1 MRILIV
7 PILLLLHLFVP
18 DTLQAAHGLSIEGT
32 LKYPANF
39 EKFEYAS
46 ANAEKGGELILHDIG
61 SFDKMNP
68 FTLKG
73 TPPFG
78 LEQYVFEAL
87 AVPSLDEPFAQYGL
101 IASDISVADDQL
113 SVVFTI
119 NEHARFSDGQPI
131 TPEDVK
137 FTIDTLKSD
146 AVHPFYPNYYKDID
160 RAEILDERRVAFH
173 FKQVN
178 RELPMIA
185 GQISVMSRS
194 FYQKHGFDS
203 DKIII
208 PVGSGP
214 YTIASY
220 NQGRS
225 ITYRRNPNYWAVSH
239 PTRKGM
245 YNFDKITV
253 KYYKDQTVAV
263 EAFKAGEFDSMQ
275 VNIAKQWV
283 RDMAGPKFD
292 NNLIIK
298 KKFSHKNNAGLQGFV
313 MNSRRSVFAD
323 RVVRKA
329 VGMAFDFSWVNKSLF
344 YGQYIR
350 NNSYFSNSYLAAEG
364 LPSDDELS
372 LLVPFGDTLPED
384 VFTKPMGGDDSGQKG
399 GIRAQLRDAAILLKD
414 HGWTLQ
420 DGVLTNSDGVKLS
433 FEIILSNQ
441 SFERVMAAF
450 TESLKKIGVE
460 ARYRTIDPTLYADRI
475 NNFDFD
481 MCVFVYG
488 QSLSPGNEQRNFWHS
503 ESASQNGSRNLAGIK
518 NKVVDY
524 LVDKI
529 IYADNQRQLTA
540 ACKALDRVLW
550 YGYYLVPNWY
560 ADSHRV
566 VYHNKFN
573 IPDTVPKYYN
583 YSQFQMTWWP
593 RQNLDAVT
601 ETQ

>member
-1 MRILIV
+1 MRLLIV
-7 PILLLLHLFVP
+7 PSLLLLHLFVP
-18 DTLQAAHGLSIEGT
+18 SVLQAAHGLSIDGT
-32 LKYPANF
+32 LKYPADF
-39 EKFEYAS
+39 EQFEYTSAS
-46 ANAEKGGELILHDIG
+46 AEKGGELILHDIG

-78 LEQYVFEAL
+78 LEQYVFETL
-87 AVPSLDEPFAQYGL
+87 AIPSLDEPFAQYGL

-113 SVVFTI
+113 SVIFTI
-119 NEHARFSDGQPI
+119 NKHARFSDGQPI

-146 AVHPFYPNYYKDID
+146 VVHPFYPNYYKDID
-160 RAEILDERRVAFH
+160 RAEILDQSRVAFH

-178 RELPMIA
+178 RELPLIA
-185 GQISVMSRS
+185 GQISIMSKS
-194 FYQKHGFDS
+194 FYQNHGFDS
-203 DKIII
+203 DEIII

-214 YTIASY
+214 YTVASY

-225 ITYRRNPNYWAVSH
+225 ITYRRNPDYWAVSH
-239 PTRKGM
+239 PTRRGM

-283 RDMAGPKFD
+283 RDMSGPKFEND
-292 NNLIIK
+292 QIVK
-298 KKFSHKNNAGLQGFV
+298 KHFPHKNNAGLQGFV
-313 MNSRRSVFAD
+313 MNSRRPVFSD
-323 RVVRKA
+323 RMVRKA
-329 VGMAFDFSWVNKSLF
+329 VGMAFDFAWVNKSLF
-344 YGQYIR
+344 YGQYKR

-364 LPSDDELS
+364 LPSEEELS
-372 LLVPFGDTLPED
+372 LLVPFRDSLPPE
-384 VFTKPMGGDDSGQKG
+384 VFKKPMGGGDSDQHG
-399 GIRAQLRDAAILLKD
+399 GIRSQLREAALLLKEN
-414 HGWTLQ
+414 GWTLK
-420 DGVLTNSDGVKLS
+420 DGILTNSAGVKLS
-433 FEIILSNQ
+433 FEIILASQ

-450 TESLKKIGVE
+450 TENLRKIGIE

-503 ESASQNGSRNLAGIK
+503 DSASQNGSRNLAGIK
-518 NKVVDY
+518 NKVVDD
-524 LVDKI
+524 LVEKI
-529 IYADNQRQLTA
+529 IYAKNQRQLTA
-540 ACKALDRVLW
+540 ACRALDRVLW
-550 YGYYLVPNWY
+550 YGYYIVPNWY

-573 IPDTVPKYYN
+573 IPDIIPTYYN
-583 YSQFQMTWWP
+583 YNQFQMTWW
-593 RQNLDAVT
+593 AK
-601 ETQ
+601 

>member
-1 MRILIV
+1 MRTVIV
-7 PILLLLHLFVP
+7 SILLVLHLFVP
-18 DTLQAAHGLSIEGT
+18 DTLQAAHGLSIDGA

-46 ANAEKGGELILHDIG
+46 ASAEKGGELILHDIG

-78 LEQYVFEAL
+78 LEQYLFEPL
-87 AVPSLDEPFAQYGL
+87 AVASLDEPFSQYGL
-101 IASDISVADDQL
+101 IASDINVADDRL
-113 SVVFTI
+113 SVIFTI
-119 NEHARFSDGQPI
+119 NKHARFSDGQPI
-131 TPEDVK
+131 TAEDVK

-160 RAEILDERRVAFH
+160 RAEVLDESRVVFH

-178 RELPMIA
+178 RELPLIA

-194 FYQKHGFDS
+194 FYQKHGFES

-214 YTIASY
+214 YIVASY

-225 ITYRRNPNYWAVSH
+225 ITYRRNPNYWAVNH

-283 RDMAGPKFD
+283 RDMAGPRFK
-292 NNLIIK
+292 NNQIIK

-313 MNSRRSVFAD
+313 MNSRRPVFAD

-344 YGQYIR
+344 YGQYKR

-372 LLVPFGDTLPED
+372 LLVPFGDSLPED

-420 DGVLTNSDGVKLS
+420 DGILTNSDGVKLT
-433 FEIILSNQ
+433 FEIILSSQ

-450 TESLKKIGVE
+450 TENLKKIGIE

-488 QSLSPGNEQRNFWHS
+488 QSLSPGNEQRNFWYS

-529 IYADNQRQLTA
+529 IYADNKRQLTT

-560 ADSHRV
+560 TDSHRV

-573 IPDTVPKYYN
+573 IPENIPKYYN
-583 YSQFQMTWWP
+583 YSQFQMTWWS
-593 RQNLDAVT
+593 R
-601 ETQ
+601 

>member
-1 MRILIV
+1 MRKLIV
-7 PILLLLHLFVP
+7 PILLVLHLFVA
-18 DTLQAAHGLSIEGT
+18 DILLAAHGLSIDGT
-32 LKYPANF
+32 LKYPTNF
-39 EKFEYAS
+39 VKFEYAS
-46 ANAEKGGELILHDIG
+46 ASAEKGGELILHEIG

-78 LEQYVFEAL
+78 LEQFLFEPL

-113 SVVFTI
+113 SVIFTI
-119 NEHARFSDGQPI
+119 NEQARFSDGQRI

-146 AVHPFYPNYYKDID
+146 GVHPFYPNYYKDID
-160 RAEILDERRVAFH
+160 RAEILDENRVMFH

-178 RELPMIA
+178 RELPLIA
-185 GQISVMSRS
+185 GQIAIMSRS

-203 DKIII
+203 EKIII

-214 YTIASY
+214 YIIASY
-220 NQGRS
+220 SQGRS
-225 ITYRRNPNYWAVSH
+225 ITYRRNPNYWAVNH

-245 YNFDKITV
+245 YNFDKIIV

-275 VNIAKQWV
+275 VNIAKQWI
-283 RDMAGPKFD
+283 RDMTGPKFD
-292 NNLIIK
+292 NSQIVK
-298 KKFSHKNNAGLQGFV
+298 KNFLHKNNAGLQGFV
-313 MNSRRSVFAD
+313 MNSRRPVFAD

-344 YGQYIR
+344 YGQYKR

-372 LLVPFGDTLPED
+372 LLVPFRNILPED
-384 VFTKPMGGDDSGQKG
+384 VFTKQMGGDDTDLKG
-399 GIRAQLRDAAILLKD
+399 GIRAQLHEAAILLKD
-414 HGWTLQ
+414 HGWILQ

-450 TESLKKIGVE
+450 TENLKKIGIE

-503 ESASQNGSRNLAGIK
+503 GSASQNGSRNLAGIK

-573 IPDTVPKYYN
+573 IPDSIPKYYN
-583 YSQFQMTWWP
+583 YSQFQMTWWSM
-593 RQNLDAVT
+593 
-601 ETQ
+601 

>member
-1 MRILIV
+1 MRI
-7 PILLLLHLFVP
+7 PIIAIFLSFQIIFPHCGE
-18 DTLQAAHGLSIEGT
+18 AAHGLSIDGT
-32 LKYPANF
+32 LKYPLDF
-39 EKFEYAS
+39 QQFEYAS
-46 ANAEKGGELILHDIG
+46 ANAVKGGEFVLHDIG

-78 LEQYVFEAL
+78 LEQYVFETL
-87 AVPSLDEPFAQYGL
+87 TVSSLDEPFAQYGL
-101 IASDISVADDQL
+101 LASDIHVADDKM

-119 NEHARFSDGQPI
+119 DVNARFSDGQPV

-160 RAEILDERRVAFH
+160 RAEILDDRRVVFH

-178 RELPMIA
+178 RELPLIA
-185 GQISVMSRS
+185 GQIAVMSSS
-194 FYQKHGFDS
+194 FYKKFGFDS
-203 DKIII
+203 EKITI

-214 YTIASY
+214 YIVDSY
-220 NQGRS
+220 NQGKS
-225 ITYRRNPNYWAVSH
+225 ITYRRNPDYWATDH

-245 YNFDKITV
+245 YNFDQIMI

-283 RDMAGPKFD
+283 RDMAGQKFD
-292 NNLIIK
+292 SGAIVK
-298 KKFSHKNNAGLQGFV
+298 KTFPHKNNAGLQGFV
-313 MNSRRSVFAD
+313 MNTRRPVFAD
-323 RVVRKA
+323 RAVRKA
-329 VGMAFDFSWVNKSLF
+329 MGMAFDFSWVNKSLF
-344 YGQYIR
+344 YNQYKR
-350 NNSYFSNSYLAAEG
+350 NRSYFSNSYLAAEG
-364 LPSDDELS
+364 LPTGEELS
-372 LLVPFGDTLPED
+372 LLTPFRDMLPDD
-384 VFTKPMGGDDSGQKG
+384 VFTKPMGDTITVEKG
-399 GIRAQLRDAAILLKD
+399 GIRTQLHEAAKLLKE
-414 HGWTLQ
+414 HGWFLQ
-420 DGVLTNSDGVKLS
+420 DGVLTNDQGVQLS

-441 SFERVMAAF
+441 SFERVMAAY
-450 TESLKKIGVE
+450 TKNLEKIGIK

-503 ESASQNGSRNLAGIK
+503 ASASQNGSRNLAGV
-518 NKVVDY
+518 NDPVVDF

-529 IYADNQRQLTA
+529 IYADTQQELA
-540 ACKALDRVLW
+540 IACKALDRVLW

-560 ADSHRV
+560 NDNHRV

-573 IPDTVPKYYN
+573 FPEKLPTYYN
-583 YSQFQMTWWP
+583 YNQLQATWW
-593 RQNLDAVT
+593 LK
-601 ETQ
+601 

>member
-1 MRILIV
+1 MRYLIV
-7 PILLLLHLFVP
+7 PILLVLHLFVP
-18 DTLQAAHGLSIEGT
+18 DNLLAAHGLSIDGT

-39 EKFEYAS
+39 VKFEYAS
-46 ANAEKGGELILHDIG
+46 ASAEKGGELILHEIG

-78 LEQYVFEAL
+78 LEQFLFEPL

-113 SVVFTI
+113 SVIFTI
-119 NEHARFSDGQPI
+119 NEHARFSDGQII

-146 AVHPFYPNYYKDID
+146 GVHPFYPNYYKDID
-160 RAEILDERRVAFH
+160 RAEILDENRVVFH

-178 RELPMIA
+178 RELPLIA
-185 GQISVMSRS
+185 GQIAIMSRS

-203 DKIII
+203 EKIII

-214 YTIASY
+214 YIIASY
-220 NQGRS
+220 SQGRS
-225 ITYRRNPNYWAVSH
+225 ITYRRNPNYLAVSH

-245 YNFDKITV
+245 YNFDKIIV

-283 RDMAGPKFD
+283 RDMTGPKFD
-292 NNLIIK
+292 NNQIVRKNFL
-298 KKFSHKNNAGLQGFV
+298 HKNNAGLQGFV
-313 MNSRRSVFAD
+313 MNSRRPVFAD

-344 YGQYIR
+344 YGQYKR

-372 LLVPFGDTLPED
+372 LLVPFRDILPED
-384 VFTKPMGGDDSGQKG
+384 VFTKQMGGDDTDLKG
-399 GIRAQLRDAAILLKD
+399 GIRAQLHEAAILLKD
-414 HGWTLQ
+414 HGWILQ

-450 TESLKKIGVE
+450 TENLKKIGIE

-518 NKVVDY
+518 NEVVDY

-573 IPDTVPKYYN
+573 IPDSIPKYYN
-583 YSQFQMTWWP
+583 YSQFQMTWWS
-593 RQNLDAVT
+593 R
-601 ETQ
+601 

>member
-1 MRILIV
+1 MRIVIV
-7 PILLLLHLFVP
+7 PILLVLHLFVP
-18 DTLQAAHGLSIEGT
+18 DTLQAAHGLSIDGA

-46 ANAEKGGELILHDIG
+46 ASAEKGGELILHDIG

-78 LEQYVFEAL
+78 LEQYLFEPL
-87 AVPSLDEPFAQYGL
+87 AVASLDEPFSQYGL
-101 IASDISVADDQL
+101 IASDINVADDRL
-113 SVVFTI
+113 SVIFTI
-119 NEHARFSDGQPI
+119 NKHARFSDGQPI
-131 TPEDVK
+131 TAEDVK

-160 RAEILDERRVAFH
+160 RAEVLDESRVVFH

-178 RELPMIA
+178 RELPLIA

-214 YTIASY
+214 YIVASY

-225 ITYRRNPNYWAVSH
+225 ITYRRNPNYWAVNH

-283 RDMAGPKFD
+283 RDMAGPRF
-292 NNLIIK
+292 NNNQIIK

-313 MNSRRSVFAD
+313 MNSRRPVFAD

-344 YGQYIR
+344 YGQYKR

-372 LLVPFGDTLPED
+372 LLVPFGDILPED
-384 VFTKPMGGDDSGQKG
+384 VFTKPMGGDDSGHKG

-414 HGWTLQ
+414 HGWILQ
-420 DGVLTNSDGVKLS
+420 DGILTNSDGVKLT

-450 TESLKKIGVE
+450 TENLKKIGIE

-488 QSLSPGNEQRNFWHS
+488 QSLSPGNEQRNFWYS

-529 IYADNQRQLTA
+529 IYADNKRQLTA

-560 ADSHRV
+560 ADSYRV

-573 IPDTVPKYYN
+573 IPENMPKYYN
-583 YSQFQMTWWP
+583 YSQFQMTWWS
-593 RQNLDAVT
+593 R
-601 ETQ
+601 

>member
-1 MRILIV
+1 MIMRILI
-7 PILLLLHLFVP
+7 ILSVFLLDVFSATVM
-18 DTLQAAHGLSIEGT
+18 QAAHGLSIDGE
-32 LKYPANF
+32 LKYPDNF
-39 EKFEYAS
+39 EQFDYTSGS
-46 ANAEKGGELILHDIG
+46 AVKGGELVLNDIG

-78 LEQYVFEAL
+78 LEQYVFEPL
-87 AVPSLDEPFAQYGL
+87 AVSSLDEPFAQYGL
-101 IASDISVADDQL
+101 IASDINVADDKL
-113 SVVFTI
+113 SVIFTI
-119 NEHARFSDGQPI
+119 DEKARFSDGQPI

-160 RAEILDERRVAFH
+160 RAEILDDRRVVFH

-178 RELPMIA
+178 RELPLIA

-194 FYQKHGFDS
+194 FYQKYGFDPE
-203 DKIII
+203 KIII

-214 YTIASY
+214 YTVESY
-220 NQGRS
+220 NQGKS
-225 ITYRRNPNYWAVSH
+225 ITYRRNPDYWAVDH

-245 YNFDKITV
+245 YNFDKIVV

-283 RDMAGPKFD
+283 RDMSGQKFD
-292 NNLIIK
+292 KNQIIK
-298 KKFSHKNNAGLQGFV
+298 KKFPHKNNAGLQGFV
-313 MNSRRSVFAD
+313 MNSRRPVFSD
-323 RVVRKA
+323 RIVRKA
-329 VGMAFDFSWVNKSLF
+329 VGMAFDFAWVNKSLF
-344 YGQYIR
+344 YSQYKR
-350 NNSYFSNSYLAAEG
+350 NDSYYSNSYLAAKG
-364 LPSDDELS
+364 LPSEEELV
-372 LLVPFGDTLPED
+372 LLAPFRDILPEE
-384 VFTKPMGGDDSGQKG
+384 VFSNPMGGDDHDGEN
-399 GIRAQLRDAAILLKD
+399 GIRVHLRNAAKLLKE
-414 HGWTLQ
+414 HGWVLK
-420 DGVLTNSDGVKLS
+420 DGVLTNKEGIRLS

-450 TESLKKIGVE
+450 TKNLMKIGIE

-503 ESASQNGSRNLAGIK
+503 NSSSQKGSRNLAGI
-518 NKVVDY
+518 NSTVVDS
-524 LVDKI
+524 LVDKV
-529 IYADNQRQLTA
+529 IYADNQRELTI

-550 YGYYLVPNWY
+550 YGYHLVPNWY
-560 ADSHRV
+560 TDSHRV
-566 VYHNKFN
+566 VYHNKFHIPEN
-573 IPDTVPKYYN
+573 IPIYYN
-583 YSQFQMTWWP
+583 YSQFQMTWWS
-593 RQNLDAVT
+593 R
-601 ETQ
+601 

>member
-1 MRILIV
+1 MRTVIV
-7 PILLLLHLFVP
+7 PILLVLYLFVP
-18 DTLQAAHGLSIEGT
+18 DTLQAAHGLSIDGA

-46 ANAEKGGELILHDIG
+46 ASAEKGGELILHDIG

-78 LEQYVFEAL
+78 LEQYLFEPL
-87 AVPSLDEPFAQYGL
+87 AVASLDEPFSQYGL
-101 IASDISVADDQL
+101 IASDINVADDRL
-113 SVVFTI
+113 SVIFTI
-119 NEHARFSDGQPI
+119 NKHARFSDGQPI
-131 TPEDVK
+131 TAEDVK

-160 RAEILDERRVAFH
+160 RAEVLDESRVVFH

-178 RELPMIA
+178 RELPLIA

-214 YTIASY
+214 YIVASY

-225 ITYRRNPNYWAVSH
+225 ITYRRNPNYWAVNH

-283 RDMAGPKFD
+283 RDMAGPRF
-292 NNLIIK
+292 NNNQIIK

-313 MNSRRSVFAD
+313 MNSRRPVFAD

-344 YGQYIR
+344 YGQYKR

-372 LLVPFGDTLPED
+372 LLVPFGDILPED
-384 VFTKPMGGDDSGQKG
+384 VFTKPMGGDDSGHKG

-414 HGWTLQ
+414 HGWILQ
-420 DGVLTNSDGVKLS
+420 DGILTNSDGVKLT

-450 TESLKKIGVE
+450 TENLKKIGIE

-488 QSLSPGNEQRNFWHS
+488 QSLSPGNEQRNFWYS

-524 LVDKI
+524 LVEKI
-529 IYADNQRQLTA
+529 IYADNKRQLTA

-560 ADSHRV
+560 ADSYRV

-573 IPDTVPKYYN
+573 IPENNPKYYN
-583 YSQFQMTWWP
+583 YSQFQMTWWS
-593 RQNLDAVT
+593 R
-601 ETQ
+601 

>member
-131 TPEDVK
+131 TPEDIK

-593 RQNLDAVT
+593 R
-601 ETQ
+601 

>member
-1 MRILIV
+1 MKNLIIPV
-7 PILLLLHLFVP
+7 LLVLHLLIPDILL
-18 DTLQAAHGLSIEGT
+18 AAHGLSIDGT

-39 EKFEYAS
+39 EKFDYAS
-46 ANAEKGGELILHDIG
+46 GNAEKGGELILHEIG

-73 TPPFG
+73 TPPSG
-78 LEQYVFEAL
+78 LEQFLFEPL

-101 IASDISVADDQL
+101 IASDISVADDKL
-113 SVVFTI
+113 SVIFTI
-119 NEHARFSDGQPI
+119 NQNARFSDGVRI

-146 AVHPFYPNYYKDID
+146 DVHPFYPNYYKDID
-160 RAEILDERRVAFH
+160 RAEILDENRVTFH

-178 RELPMIA
+178 RELPLIA
-185 GQISVMSRS
+185 GQISIMSRS
-194 FYQKHGFDS
+194 FYQKHGFNS
-203 DKIII
+203 EKIII

-214 YTIASY
+214 YIIASY

-225 ITYRRNPNYWAVSH
+225 ITYRRNPNYWAVNH
-239 PTRKGM
+239 PTRNGM
-245 YNFDKITV
+245 YNFDKIII

-298 KKFSHKNNAGLQGFV
+298 KNFSHKNNAGLQGFV
-313 MNSRRSVFAD
+313 MNSRRPVFAD
-323 RVVRKA
+323 RIVRKA

-344 YGQYIR
+344 YGQYKR

-364 LPSDDELS
+364 VPSDDELS
-372 LLVPFGDTLPED
+372 LLDPFRDILPED
-384 VFTKPMGGDDSGQKG
+384 VFTKPMGGDGTELKG

-414 HGWTLQ
+414 HGWILE
-420 DGVLTNSDGVKLS
+420 DGILTSKDGVKLS

-450 TESLKKIGVE
+450 TENLKKIGIV

-529 IYADNQRQLTA
+529 IYADNQPQLIA
-540 ACKALDRVLW
+540 ASKALDRVLW

-573 IPDTVPKYYN
+573 IPESFPTYYN
-583 YSQFQMTWWP
+583 YNQFQMTWWSK
-593 RQNLDAVT
+593 
-601 ETQ
+601 

>member
-1 MRILIV
+1 MRIVIV
-7 PILLLLHLFVP
+7 PILLVLHLFVP
-18 DTLQAAHGLSIEGT
+18 DTLQAAHGLSIDGA

-46 ANAEKGGELILHDIG
+46 ASAEKGGELILHDIG

-78 LEQYVFEAL
+78 LEQYLFEPL
-87 AVPSLDEPFAQYGL
+87 AVASLDEPFSQYGL
-101 IASDISVADDQL
+101 IASDINVADDRL
-113 SVVFTI
+113 SVIFTI
-119 NEHARFSDGQPI
+119 NKHARFSDGQPI
-131 TPEDVK
+131 TAEDVK

-160 RAEILDERRVAFH
+160 RADVLDESRVVFH

-178 RELPMIA
+178 RELPLIA

-194 FYQKHGFDS
+194 FYQKHGFNS

-214 YTIASY
+214 YIVASY

-225 ITYRRNPNYWAVSH
+225 ITYRRNPNYWAVNH

-283 RDMAGPKFD
+283 RDMAGPRF
-292 NNLIIK
+292 NNNQIIK

-313 MNSRRSVFAD
+313 MNSRRPVFAD

-344 YGQYIR
+344 YGQYKR

-372 LLVPFGDTLPED
+372 LLVPFGDILPED
-384 VFTKPMGGDDSGQKG
+384 VFTKPMGGDDSGHKG

-414 HGWTLQ
+414 HGWILQ
-420 DGVLTNSDGVKLS
+420 DGILTNSDGVKLT

-450 TESLKKIGVE
+450 TENLKKIGIE

-488 QSLSPGNEQRNFWHS
+488 QSLSPGNEQRNFWYS

-529 IYADNQRQLTA
+529 IYADNKRQLTA

-560 ADSHRV
+560 ADSYRV

-573 IPDTVPKYYN
+573 IPENMPKYYN
-583 YSQFQMTWWP
+583 YSQFQMTWWS
-593 RQNLDAVT
+593 R
-601 ETQ
+601 

>member
-1 MRILIV
+1 MRYLIV
-7 PILLLLHLFVP
+7 PILLVLHLFVP
-18 DTLQAAHGLSIEGT
+18 DNLLAAHGLSIDGT

-39 EKFEYAS
+39 VKFEYAS
-46 ANAEKGGELILHDIG
+46 ASAEKGGELILHEIG

-78 LEQYVFEAL
+78 LEQFLFEPL

-113 SVVFTI
+113 SVIFTI
-119 NEHARFSDGQPI
+119 NKHARFSDGQII

-146 AVHPFYPNYYKDID
+146 GVHPFYPNYYKDID
-160 RAEILDERRVAFH
+160 RAEILDENRVVFH

-178 RELPMIA
+178 RELPLIA
-185 GQISVMSRS
+185 GQIAIMSRS

-203 DKIII
+203 EKIII

-214 YTIASY
+214 YIIASY
-220 NQGRS
+220 SQGRS
-225 ITYRRNPNYWAVSH
+225 ITYLRNPNYWAVSH

-245 YNFDKITV
+245 YNFDKIIV

-283 RDMAGPKFD
+283 RDMTGPKFD
-292 NNLIIK
+292 NNQIVRKNFL
-298 KKFSHKNNAGLQGFV
+298 HKNNAGLQGFV
-313 MNSRRSVFAD
+313 MNSRRPVFAD

-344 YGQYIR
+344 YGQYKR

-372 LLVPFGDTLPED
+372 LLVPFRDILPED
-384 VFTKPMGGDDSGQKG
+384 VFTKQMGGDDTDLKG
-399 GIRAQLRDAAILLKD
+399 GIRAQLHEAAILLKD
-414 HGWTLQ
+414 HGWILQ

-450 TESLKKIGVE
+450 TENLKKIGIE

-518 NKVVDY
+518 NEVVDY

-573 IPDTVPKYYN
+573 IPDSIPKYYN
-583 YSQFQMTWWP
+583 YSQFQMTWWS
-593 RQNLDAVT
+593 R
-601 ETQ
+601 

>member
-1 MRILIV
+1 MRTVIV
-7 PILLLLHLFVP
+7 PILLVLYLFVP
-18 DTLQAAHGLSIEGT
+18 DTLQAAHGLSIDGA

-46 ANAEKGGELILHDIG
+46 ASAEKGGELILHDIG

-78 LEQYVFEAL
+78 LEQYLFEPL
-87 AVPSLDEPFAQYGL
+87 AVASLDEPFSQYGL
-101 IASDISVADDQL
+101 IASDINVADDRL
-113 SVVFTI
+113 SVIFTI
-119 NEHARFSDGQPI
+119 NKHARFSDGQPI
-131 TPEDVK
+131 TAEDVK

-160 RAEILDERRVAFH
+160 RAEVLDESRVVFH

-178 RELPMIA
+178 RELPLIA

-214 YTIASY
+214 YIVASY

-225 ITYRRNPNYWAVSH
+225 ITYRRNPNYWAVIH

-283 RDMAGPKFD
+283 RDMAGPRF
-292 NNLIIK
+292 NNNQIIK

-313 MNSRRSVFAD
+313 MNSRRPVFAD

-344 YGQYIR
+344 YGQYKR

-372 LLVPFGDTLPED
+372 LLVPFGDILPED
-384 VFTKPMGGDDSGQKG
+384 VFTKPMGGDDSGHKG

-414 HGWTLQ
+414 HGWILQ
-420 DGVLTNSDGVKLS
+420 DGILTNSDGVKLT

-450 TESLKKIGVE
+450 TENLKKIGIE

-488 QSLSPGNEQRNFWHS
+488 QSLSPGNEQRNFWYS

-529 IYADNQRQLTA
+529 IYADNKRQLTA

-560 ADSHRV
+560 ADSYRV

-573 IPDTVPKYYN
+573 IPENNPKYYN
-583 YSQFQMTWWP
+583 YSQFQMTWWS
-593 RQNLDAVT
+593 R
-601 ETQ
+601 

>member
-450 TESLKKIGVE
+450 TENLKKIGVE

-573 IPDTVPKYYN
+573 IPDTVPRYYN

-593 RQNLDAVT
+593 R
-601 ETQ
+601 

>member
-593 RQNLDAVT
+593 R
-601 ETQ
+601 

>member
-450 TESLKKIGVE
+450 TENLKKIGVE

-593 RQNLDAVT
+593 R
-601 ETQ
+601 

>member
-1 MRILIV
+1 MRYLIV
-7 PILLLLHLFVP
+7 PILLVLHLFVP
-18 DTLQAAHGLSIEGT
+18 DNLLAAHGLSIDGT

-39 EKFEYAS
+39 VKFEYAS
-46 ANAEKGGELILHDIG
+46 ASAEKGGELILHEIG

-78 LEQYVFEAL
+78 LEQFLFEPL

-113 SVVFTI
+113 SVIFTI
-119 NEHARFSDGQPI
+119 NEHARFSDGQII

-146 AVHPFYPNYYKDID
+146 TVHPFYPNYYKDID
-160 RAEILDERRVAFH
+160 RAEILDENRVVFH

-178 RELPMIA
+178 RELPLIA
-185 GQISVMSRS
+185 GQIAIMSRS

-203 DKIII
+203 EKIII

-214 YTIASY
+214 YIIASY
-220 NQGRS
+220 SQGRS

-245 YNFDKITV
+245 YNFDKIIV

-283 RDMAGPKFD
+283 RDMTGPKFD
-292 NNLIIK
+292 NNQIVRKNFL
-298 KKFSHKNNAGLQGFV
+298 HKNNAGLQGFV
-313 MNSRRSVFAD
+313 MNSRRPVFAD

-344 YGQYIR
+344 YGQYKR

-372 LLVPFGDTLPED
+372 LLVPFRDILPED
-384 VFTKPMGGDDSGQKG
+384 VFTKQMGGDDTDLKG
-399 GIRAQLRDAAILLKD
+399 GIRAQLHEAAILLKD
-414 HGWTLQ
+414 HGWILQ

-450 TESLKKIGVE
+450 TENLKKIGIE

-518 NKVVDY
+518 NEVVDY

-573 IPDTVPKYYN
+573 IPDSIPKYYN
-583 YSQFQMTWWP
+583 YSQFQMTWWS
-593 RQNLDAVT
+593 R
-601 ETQ
+601 